1 MLTYAEENYLKTI
14 FHLQNETD
22 GDVST
27 NAISEEIKTKP
38 SSVTDMI
45 KVLAEKKLLNYV
57 KYKGVQL
64 TEEGRASAMKVVR
77 KHRLWET
84 FLVEKLHFKWDEVH
98 DIAEQLEHIHSDV
111 LVDKL
116 DDFLGNPKHDPHG
129 DPIPDADGNLK
140 LQNKKVLAK
149 APVGVKLICVGVKNS
164 EAEFLQYLS
173 KREINI
179 GTEIQILDK
188 EFDGSVEIQVQD
200 TAFSVSD
207 RVANNLYV
215 RVD

>member
-1 MLTYAEENYLKTI
+1 MLSYAEENYLKVI

-27 NAISEEIKTKP
+27 TAISEEIKTKP

-45 KVLAEKKLLNYV
+45 QVLAEKKLLSYV

-64 TEEGRASAMKVVR
+64 TEKGRASAMKVVR

-116 DDFLGNPKHDPHG
+116 DDFLGNPKYDPHG

-140 LQNKKVLAK
+140 QQNNKVLTN

-179 GTEIQILDK
+179 GTEIQILNK
-188 EFDGSVEIQVQD
+188 EFDGSVEIQVQGA
-200 TAFSVSD
+200 TFSVSD

>member
-64 TEEGRASAMKVVR
+64 TEKGRASAMKVVR

-111 LVDKL
+111 LVDRL
-116 DDFLGNPKHDPHG
+116 DDFLGNPKYDPHG
-129 DPIPDADGNLK
+129 DPIPDAEGNLK

-149 APVGVKLICVGVKNS
+149 AAVGVKLICVGVKNS

-188 EFDGSVEIQVQD
+188 EFDGSVEIQVQG

>member
-1 MLTYAEENYLKTI
+1 MLTYAEENYLKAI
-14 FHLQNETD
+14 FHIQNETD

-45 KVLAEKKLLNYV
+45 KALAEKKLLTYV

-64 TEEGRASAMKVVR
+64 TEKGRASAMKVIR

-84 FLVEKLHFKWDEVH
+84 FLVEKLQFKWDEVH

-116 DDFLGNPKHDPHG
+116 DDFLGNPKYDPHG
-129 DPIPDADGNLK
+129 DPIPDAEGNLK
-140 LQNKKVLAK
+140 HQNKKVLAK
-149 APVGVKLICVGVKNS
+149 ASVGVKLICVGVKDS

-188 EFDGSVEIQVQD
+188 EFDGSVEIQVQGV
-200 TAFSVSD
+200 AFSVSD